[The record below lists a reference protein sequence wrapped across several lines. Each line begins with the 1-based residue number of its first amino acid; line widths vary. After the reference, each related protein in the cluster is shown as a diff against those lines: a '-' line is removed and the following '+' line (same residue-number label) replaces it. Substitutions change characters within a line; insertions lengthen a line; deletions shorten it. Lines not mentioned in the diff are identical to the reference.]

1 MDLIGGK
8 VLGVTDSRLRCG
20 FAQIQCNPLALTP
33 RISRRLA
40 ISAVALLLDKSPKPD
55 DLQLAFIKAHLG
67 EAQDAAKTEIEQ
79 LAVEGIQETYDDM
92 MAETE
97 DQNRAIV
104 LELLKTSILAYQVQ
118 LLKEEQHL

>member
-1 MDLIGGK
+1 MTTQLY
-8 VLGVTDSRLRCG
+8 TS
-20 FAQIQCNPLALTP
+20 
-33 RISRRLA
+33 

-55 DLQLAFIKAHLG
+55 DLQLEFIKAHLG
-67 EAQDAAKTEIEQ
+67 EAQVATQNEIEM

-92 MAETE
+92 MAETN
-97 DQNRAIV
+97 DHNRNVV

>member
-1 MDLIGGK
+1 M
-8 VLGVTDSRLRCG
+8 TT
-20 FAQIQCNPLALTP
+20 PLYT
-33 RISRRLA
+33 S

-55 DLQLAFIKAHLG
+55 ALQLEFLKAHLG
-67 EAQDAAKTEIEQ
+67 EAHAAATTEIEQ
-79 LAVEGIQETYDDM
+79 LAVEGIQETYEDM

-97 DQNRAIV
+97 DHNRAIV

>member
-1 MDLIGGK
+1 M
-8 VLGVTDSRLRCG
+8 
-20 FAQIQCNPLALTP
+20 
-33 RISRRLA
+33 
-40 ISAVALLLDKSPKPD
+40 
-55 DLQLAFIKAHLG
+55 
-67 EAQDAAKTEIEQ
+67 
-79 LAVEGIQETYDDM
+79 LAVEGIQETYEDM

>member
-1 MDLIGGK
+1 MTTQLYTSI
-8 VLGVTDSRLRCG
+8 
-20 FAQIQCNPLALTP
+20 A
-33 RISRRLA
+33 
-40 ISAVALLLDKSPKPD
+40 AVALLLDKSPKPD

-79 LAVEGIQETYDDM
+79 LAVEGIQETYEDM

>member
-1 MDLIGGK
+1 MTTQLYTSI
-8 VLGVTDSRLRCG
+8 
-20 FAQIQCNPLALTP
+20 A
-33 RISRRLA
+33 
-40 ISAVALLLDKSPKPD
+40 AVALLLDKSPQPD
-55 DLQLAFIKAHLG
+55 ALQLEFIKAHLG
-67 EAQDAAKTEIEQ
+67 EAQAATANEIEM

-104 LELLKTSILAYQVQ
+104 LDLLKTSILAYQVQ

>member
-1 MDLIGGK
+1 MTTQLYTSI
-8 VLGVTDSRLRCG
+8 
-20 FAQIQCNPLALTP
+20 A
-33 RISRRLA
+33 
-40 ISAVALLLDKSPKPD
+40 AVALLLDKSPQPD
-55 DLQLAFIKAHLG
+55 ALQLEFIKAHLG
-67 EAQDAAKTEIEQ
+67 EAQAATTNEIEM

>member
-1 MDLIGGK
+1 MTTQLY
-8 VLGVTDSRLRCG
+8 TS
-20 FAQIQCNPLALTP
+20 
-33 RISRRLA
+33 

-55 DLQLAFIKAHLG
+55 DLQLEFIKAHLE
-67 EAQDAAKTEIEQ
+67 EAQLATQNEIEV

-92 MAETE
+92 MAQDEGT
-97 DQNRAIV
+97 NRANL